1 MKTWQKVLLGIAI
14 AVIVIGFGVYSFFKS
29 NYNSFVTLD
38 EKVKMSWA
46 QVQSQYQRRSDLIP
60 NLVET
65 VKGYASHE
73 KETLEEVTKA
83 RAQMGGVVNITGDV
97 VNNPELMQ
105 KFQQAQAG
113 LGAAL
118 QRLMVVA
125 ERYPELKANQNFL
138 ELQAQLEGTE
148 NRITVERMRYNQAVM
163 EYNQT
168 IRQFPANMIAGFF
181 RFQRAT
187 PFEADKTAQEAPKVK
202 F

>member
-1 MKTWQKVLLGIAI
+1 MQTWKKVLLGVA
-14 AVIVIGFGVYSFFKS
+14 AVLIILVVAAYSFFKG
-29 NYNSFVTLD
+29 NYNRFVSMD

-46 QVQSQYQRRSDLIP
+46 QVQNQYQRRADLVP

-65 VKGYASHE
+65 VKGYAAHE
-73 KETLEEVTKA
+73 KETLEEVTRA
-83 RAQMGGVVNITGDV
+83 RSQMGGVVNITGDV
-97 VNNPELMQ
+97 VNNPELMRKYQ
-105 KFQQAQAG
+105 EAQAG

-125 ERYPELKANQNFL
+125 EKYPDLKANQNFS

-148 NRITVERMRYNQAVM
+148 NRISVERMRYNQTVM

-168 IRQFPANMIAGFF
+168 IRQFPANLLAGMFHF
-181 RFQRAT
+181 ERAT